1 MKSGKTGISRI
12 LNAFRYSY
20 DGFISAFKS
29 EEAFRQ
35 DILVCIILIPIAIL
49 LPISVLEKLFLFSS
63 LFLIILA
70 ELINTAIEMII
81 DRISD
86 EIHPLSKVAKDIG
99 SCIVLIS
106 FLYLATVWGIILYE
120 NFIKTT

>member
-1 MKSGKTGISRI
+1 MKTTKKGIARI
-12 LNAFRYSY
+12 LNAFKYSY

-35 DILVCIILIPIAIL
+35 DILVCIILAPTAIFLPIAI
-49 LPISVLEKLFLFSS
+49 VEKLFLFSS
-63 LFLIILA
+63 LFLIVLA
-70 ELINTAIEMII
+70 ELTNTAIEMTI

-86 EIHPLSKVAKDIG
+86 EIHPLSKIAKDIG

-106 FLYLATVWGIILYE
+106 FLYLITVWGVIIYE
-120 NFIKTT
+120 NFIR